1 MGVYSLLVK
10 LVKYSIM
17 QIIPSLSCVDGI
29 ICGILQITVWYIQ
42 MTCTNTQSFDNIIET
57 ATYTV
62 GLPRDNNMSDHIISH
77 EKLII

>member
-1 MGVYSLLVK
+1 
-10 LVKYSIM
+10 
-17 QIIPSLSCVDGI
+17 
-29 ICGILQITVWYIQ
+29 

-77 EKLII
+77 EKLIIRIWVVGVIYNNLTGTYCPITTHMISMCIPRVEASMTLEYI

>member
-1 MGVYSLLVK
+1 MPHSTPHMDLGGGGIHSLLVK
-10 LVKYSIM
+10 IFYYANNTHLPNISG
-17 QIIPSLSCVDGI
+17 LDGI

-62 GLPRDNNMSDHIISH
+62 GLPGII
-77 EKLII
+77 I